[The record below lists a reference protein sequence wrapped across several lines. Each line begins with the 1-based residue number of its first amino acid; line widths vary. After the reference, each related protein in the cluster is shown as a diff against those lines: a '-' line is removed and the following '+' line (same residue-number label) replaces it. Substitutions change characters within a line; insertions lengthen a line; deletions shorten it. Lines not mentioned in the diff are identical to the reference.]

1 MFIRGGHASR
11 SNPLSFY
18 IQFFTKKN
26 LFRIPSIDKWYPFH
40 VPCLELC
47 ISFNCCKCTAFW
59 IGINRKN
66 RTFSRVYKAIKFIC
80 KPFWAL
86 SETWMTD
93 FPTLSYTSISEIPN
107 LKKYPFRAEPPHKA
121 HFREYPLPPPR
132 SGATVCG
139 NWERTPTPFRI

>member
-1 MFIRGGHASR
+1 MFISGEHASR

-18 IQFFTKKN
+18 VQFFTKKN
-26 LFRIPSIDKWYPFH
+26 LFRIPSIDKLYPFH

-66 RTFSRVYKAIKFIC
+66 RTFSQVYKAIKFIC

-86 SETWMTD
+86 SETRMTD

-107 LKKYPFRAEPPHKA
+107 LKKIPLSGGASHKG
-121 HFREYPLPPPR
+121 HFREYPLSPR
-132 SGATVCG
+132 SGAAVCG
-139 NWERTPTPFRI
+139 NWERAPTPFRI